1 MAYWNGA
8 GYGGIAAPC
17 PANNKTLKR
26 RLQRKHTQ
34 QSYRQMKEKLLSF
47 LKPMPLAAYSA
58 DLEHFRQELYANN
71 DDENALSTRGP
82 DCSRC
87 QWCGIWMP
95 LPRPIIITTD
105 VKEASSTSEAAPVE
119 EPSTIITT
127 VVKEAS
133 YTPEPDPL
141 TCQLDKVGKAVDE
154 LLELSLCQAQSSF
167 GQRIA
172 LDKGRSLWA
181 TGPESIFAADA
192 YTPSGEQRICN
203 DYSYSFKRTRASPA
217 EVPEASPNSASS
229 FPVPSQL
236 YSTDE
241 STGECKSQ

>member
-1 MAYWNGA
+1 MTAIDACGAAFGHRSRIVQSLLLQLKLKNGSTA
-8 GYGGIAAPC
+8 EAEPKPC
-17 PANNKTLKR
+17 QLE
-26 RLQRKHTQ
+26 
-34 QSYRQMKEKLLSF
+34 EKD
-47 LKPMPLAAYSA
+47 KAE
-58 DLEHFRQELYANN
+58 D
-71 DDENALSTRGP
+71 
-82 DCSRC
+82 
-87 QWCGIWMP
+87 
-95 LPRPIIITTD
+95 
-105 VKEASSTSEAAPVE
+105 
-119 EPSTIITT
+119 PSTIITT

-167 GQRIA
+167 GQRFA

-192 YTPSGEQRICN
+192 CFPSGEQRICN

-229 FPVPSQL
+229 YTVPSQL